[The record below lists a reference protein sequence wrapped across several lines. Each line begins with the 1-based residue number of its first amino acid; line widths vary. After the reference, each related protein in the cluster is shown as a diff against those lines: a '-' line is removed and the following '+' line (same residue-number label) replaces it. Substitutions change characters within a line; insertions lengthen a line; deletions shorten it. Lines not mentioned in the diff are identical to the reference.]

1 MATYSED
8 GQWMWNGSEWIPS
21 PPSSHTSNIPAP
33 SHVQLQDSVVGGD
46 VNITPQVHHHHNQ
59 QIVQNQIKNQTI
71 HPMEDFTQAVTDAYE
86 SGKSALISLG
96 IIFAVLCVGASIGFL
111 FDPGFSSYC
120 NSNTVN
126 QSGYP
131 ECEGWTDTYDEEN
144 FTQSDYFSGFIV
156 ISIILWLAGGI
167 FIFIKGGP
175 INTFSRLRE
184 EFPSSPTL
192 ERGDKGKNFHDIA
205 KYLWLAPF
213 VIIIIAIIV
222 GLIVMKIAAEMN
234 KNQNR

>member
-1 MATYSED
+1 
-8 GQWMWNGSEWIPS
+8 MWNGSEWIPA
-21 PPSSHTSNIPAP
+21 PPSSPGYKVPTP

-59 QIVQNQIKNQTI
+59 QIVQNQITNQTI

-96 IIFAVLCVGASIGFL
+96 IIFAILCVGASIGFL
-111 FDPGFSSYC
+111 FEPGFSSYC
-120 NSNTVN
+120 DSSTIGN
-126 QSGYP
+126 SGYP
-131 ECEGWTDTYDEEN
+131 ECEGWTDTFDEET
-144 FTQSDYFSGFIV
+144 FTQEDYFSGFIV
-156 ISIILWLAGGI
+156 LAVILWLGDGI
-167 FIFIKGGP
+167 LIFIKGGP
-175 INTFSRLRE
+175 IHTFSRIRE

-192 ERGDKGKNFHDIA
+192 ERGDKGKNLHDIA

-234 KNQNR
+234 KQQNR